1 MTIHVPIVASHAVAR
16 PSAAIPAGS
25 RARTLL
31 LVATGVAAS
40 AAVARGYT
48 AGPATVEADLGRV
61 LRFMAAMK
69 LAFAAAA
76 FAASWWR
83 LGRPAAAWRTLAYVG
98 GPALAASGAILMLS
112 LADLGLAAVTLHAGL
127 LAGLA
132 AALTDGDFIQLK
144 RRSPLS

>member
-1 MTIHVPIVASHAVAR
+1 MAMQIPIGASPAAVSSPTR
-16 PSAAIPAGS
+16 PLAGS
-25 RARTLL
+25 QARTLL

-40 AAVARGYT
+40 AAVARGYL

-83 LGRPAAAWRTLAYVG
+83 LGRPAAAWRTLAYIG